1 MCCLDENDLDIR
13 HAAVGLYLFIFVQES
28 DLEQA
33 DKYAEL
39 AMSADRY
46 NPAGKEEIFLSVCL
60 FVCLSVSLWERFNDI
75 MLLLQL

>member
-1 MCCLDENDLDIR
+1 MCCLDENDFDIR

-60 FVCLSVSLWERFNDI
+60 SLFLSLSEKDLRKSI